1 MVGVDCGI
9 FGTLTAT
16 PEVAITDAADLDARL
31 RTATEPFVV
40 RGLVADWPLVQ
51 AGKRSARE
59 ARAYLLGKARNLP
72 FTVSVGKPT
81 TDGGRL
87 FYDDAMAMNFC
98 TVRAKLADIFNQID
112 QFEDKPDAPP
122 VYLASID
129 VKGFFLDLH
138 EENHV
143 DLGDRQLLESIWIG
157 TRTRVA
163 AHNDIPDNLA
173 CVAVGRRRFTLF
185 PHDQFRNLYLGPIDN
200 TPAGRAVSMVDFHAP
215 DLGRFPRFET
225 ALRHAQ
231 VAELGAGDA
240 LYIPSMWWHHVEG
253 LDPFNILVNYWWQGT
268 PRWLGNPQD
277 ALNHAILAV
286 RDLPPAQKAYWRDLF
301 NHYVFDNDT
310 EMNAHIPQGGR
321 GILDPLDPDSAGRIR
336 AFLLQQLN
344 R

>member
-1 MVGVDCGI
+1 MAEADPSI
-9 FGTLTAT
+9 LGTLTAIPDVT
-16 PEVAITDAADLDARL
+16 VADAADLDARL
-31 RTATEPFVV
+31 RGATEPFVV

-51 AGKRSARE
+51 AAKRSASD
-59 ARAYLLGKARNLP
+59 ARAYLLGKARDLP

-87 FYDDAMAMNFC
+87 FYDDAMAMNFQ
-98 TVRAKLADIFNQID
+98 TMRAGLADIFGQID

-129 VKGFFLDLH
+129 VKGFFAGLH
-138 EENHV
+138 EANHL

-163 AHNDIPDNLA
+163 AHNDIPANLA
-173 CVAVGRRRFTLF
+173 CVAAGRRRFTLF

-200 TPAGRAVSMVDFHAP
+200 TPAGRTVSMVDFHAP
-215 DLGRFPRFET
+215 DLARFPRFPD
-225 ALRHAQ
+225 ALAHAQ
-231 VAELGAGDA
+231 VAELDAGDA

-253 LDPFNILVNYWWQGT
+253 LAPFNILVNYWWRET
-268 PRWLGNPQD
+268 SRWLGNPQD

-301 NHYVFDNDT
+301 DYYVFENGAEVT
-310 EMNAHIPQGGR
+310 AHIPEGGR
-321 GILDPLDPDSAGRIR
+321 SILDPLDPASAGRIR
-336 AFLLQQLN
+336 GFLLQQLS